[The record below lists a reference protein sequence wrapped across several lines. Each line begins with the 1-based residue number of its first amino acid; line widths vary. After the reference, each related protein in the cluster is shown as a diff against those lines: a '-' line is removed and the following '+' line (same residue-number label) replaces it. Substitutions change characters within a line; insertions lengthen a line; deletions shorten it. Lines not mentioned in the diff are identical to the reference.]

1 MLRMLMFV
9 SGWIEV
15 AFGATALIVPLVVV
29 GALGGTS
36 ADAAT
41 LMLVRLLGAATLGL
55 GIAALLARDHLDGAA
70 GLAAAYGLGLYN
82 VLAALTLLF
91 AALTT
96 GGEGPWSGAGLHTI
110 IAVLFC
116 YALAAKRRA

>member
-1 MLRMLMFV
+1 MLKALMFV

-15 AFGATALIVPLVVV
+15 AFGATALIVPLIVI

-41 LMLVRLLGAATLGL
+41 LALVRLLGAATLGL

-91 AALTT
+91 AALTA
-96 GGEGPWSGAGLHTI
+96 GGEGLWSGAGLHIT

-116 YALAAKRRA
+116 YALATKRDA

>member
-1 MLRMLMFV
+1 MLKTLMFV

-15 AFGATALIVPLVVV
+15 AFGATTLIVPLIVIA
-29 GALGGTS
+29 ALGGTS

-41 LMLVRLLGAATLGL
+41 LALVRLLGAATLGL

-70 GLAAAYGLGLYN
+70 GLAAAYGLGIYN

-91 AALTT
+91 TALTT
-96 GGEGPWSGAGLHTI
+96 GGEGPWSGAVLHII

-116 YALAAKRRA
+116 YALAIKRRA